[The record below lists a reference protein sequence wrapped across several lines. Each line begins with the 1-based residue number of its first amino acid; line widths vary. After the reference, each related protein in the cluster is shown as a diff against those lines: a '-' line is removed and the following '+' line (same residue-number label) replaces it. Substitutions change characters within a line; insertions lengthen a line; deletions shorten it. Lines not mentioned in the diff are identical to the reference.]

1 MTGTNTY
8 YFTRYLHKV
17 RITENV
23 IQGQG
28 FLSVD
33 ANEPGNEIK
42 DKGTSKQPR

>member
-1 MTGTNTY
+1 MTGTNKY

-23 IQGQG
+23 IQG